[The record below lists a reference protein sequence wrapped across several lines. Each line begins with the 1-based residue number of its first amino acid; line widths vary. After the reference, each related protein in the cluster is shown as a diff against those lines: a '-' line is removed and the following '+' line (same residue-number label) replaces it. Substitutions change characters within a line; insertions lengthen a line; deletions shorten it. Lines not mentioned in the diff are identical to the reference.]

1 MSLVYTCISL
11 DSKHMGIL
19 SALLSM
25 TRLYINRAEKMPLCS
40 KSVKDICVK
49 GGGGALY
56 SLKKINR
63 HKVGYATELL

>member
-1 MSLVYTCISL
+1 MYIARFQAQGHLIR
-11 DSKHMGIL
+11 
-19 SALLSM
+19 SALYDV
-25 TRLYINRAEKMPLCS
+25 YIDGADRMPLCS

-63 HKVGYATELL
+63 HKFGYATELL

>member
-1 MSLVYTCISL
+1 MYIARFQAQGQLHLIR
-11 DSKHMGIL
+11 
-19 SALLSM
+19 SALYDV
-25 TRLYINRAEKMPLCS
+25 YINRADKMPLRS